1 MLLGNDKAT
10 NNTLKGIT
18 AKKTASIG
26 RARRTPVS

>member
-1 MLLGNDKAT
+1 MALVERY

-26 RARRTPVS
+26 RARRTPIS